1 VYEISKK
8 LDVPVIGCGGAFTWE
23 DVVEYMLA
31 GASAVQFG
39 SALVNRGEDFFT
51 KVTRD
56 LEKYSEVKGLKNI
69 GEIRGLAH
77 KF

>member
-1 VYEISKK
+1 
-8 LDVPVIGCGGAFTWE
+8 
-23 DVVEYMLA
+23 MLA

-51 KVTRD
+51 NVTRD
-56 LEKYSEVKGLKNI
+56 LERYSEVKGLKNI

-77 KF
+77 RF